1 MGGSFSDVLPPT
13 WEATPVVL
21 RFMQIFVPQDT
32 DLDELLEGHEILGTW
47 RDAMDQDRLV
57 VHLLVPAE
65 ETEPITDR
73 FEQAFSDVS
82 AFRVVL
88 FPVEAVLPRPHAHDE
103 PASTADEVEEA
114 EQTVKQ
120 PGRVSREELYTDIVD
135 SFGLSRVFL
144 AMTVLSSLV
153 AAVGLMRDDV
163 AVLIGAMVIAPLLG
177 PNVAL
182 ALATTLGDTGLLRR
196 AGLTNLAGM
205 ALTLLL
211 PFGIGL
217 VLTVDPAV
225 PAIASRTDVSMAD
238 VVLALA
244 AGSAGTFA
252 FTRGLSGAVIG
263 VMVAVA
269 LMPPLVAFGMLLGSG
284 HVLLALRALALIAVN
299 FICINLAGVATFL
312 AQGLRPRTWW
322 EEERAKRAARIA
334 VVTWIVLLA
343 ALGAILAWTHA
354 AGYYE
359 VSYHGAIG

>member
-1 MGGSFSDVLPPT
+1 
-13 WEATPVVL
+13 
-21 RFMQIFVPQDT
+21 MQIFVPQDA
-32 DLDELLEGHEILGTW
+32 DLGELLEGHEVLGTW
-47 RDAMDQDRLV
+47 RDAVDQDRLV

-65 ETEPITDR
+65 ETEPITDQ
-73 FEQAFSDVS
+73 FEDAFSGMPG
-82 AFRVVL
+82 FRVVL
-88 FPVEAVLPRPHAHDE
+88 FPVEAVLPRPQVDDE
-103 PASTADEVEEA
+103 PSSTADEVKEEA
-114 EQTVKQ
+114 EETVKQ
-120 PGRVSREELYTDIVD
+120 PGRVSREELYTDVVD

-177 PNVAL
+177 PNVAM

-196 AGLTNLAGM
+196 AGLTSLAGM
-205 ALTLLL
+205 ALALLL
-211 PFGIGL
+211 SVGIGL
-217 VLTVDPAV
+217 VLAVDPAA
-225 PAIASRTDVSMAD
+225 PAIAARTSVSTAD

-284 HVLLALRALALIAVN
+284 QILLALRALALIAVN
-299 FICINLAGVATFL
+299 LICINLAGVATFL
-312 AQGLRPRTWW
+312 AQGVRPRTWW
-322 EEERAKRAARIA
+322 EEERAKRATRIA

-343 ALGAILAWTHA
+343 ALGGILAWAQA
-354 AGYYE
+354 AG
-359 VSYHGAIG
+359 